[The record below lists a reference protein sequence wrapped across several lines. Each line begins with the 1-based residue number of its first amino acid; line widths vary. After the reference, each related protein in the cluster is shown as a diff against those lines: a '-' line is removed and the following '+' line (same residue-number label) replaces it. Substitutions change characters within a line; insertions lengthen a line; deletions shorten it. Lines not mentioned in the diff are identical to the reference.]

1 MFVSF
6 KVFLKLQSPC
16 AGKTTFL
23 RLLTGEQPADSGEIE
38 IGETIVL
45 GIYDQMGLQLKADQ
59 DAQKTTVL
67 AFVTE
72 AVLQSFQVE
81 SRAMADAS
89 VEARRLLNNFEF
101 PRPRWNERISVLSG
115 GEKRRLQMLSVL
127 SRRPN
132 VLIMDEP
139 SVDCVSVFVQRSKQV
154 LGYYDCANFV
164 CACVISSR

>member
-1 MFVSF
+1 MVDVVSLLRFFSYF
-6 KVFLKLQSPC
+6 KSPC

-45 GIYDQMGLQLKADQ
+45 GVYDQMGLQLKADQ
-59 DAQKTTVL
+59 DAQQTTVL

-81 SRAMADAS
+81 SRAMADSS
-89 VEARRLLNNFEF
+89 VEARRLLNKFEF
-101 PRPRWNERISVLSG
+101 PRSRWKERISVLSG

-127 SRRPN
+127 SRLPVRTDIASLRVPCFSF
-132 VLIMDEP
+132 DSTP
-139 SVDCVSVFVQRSKQV
+139 YTHHFCS
-154 LGYYDCANFV
+154 
-164 CACVISSR
+164 